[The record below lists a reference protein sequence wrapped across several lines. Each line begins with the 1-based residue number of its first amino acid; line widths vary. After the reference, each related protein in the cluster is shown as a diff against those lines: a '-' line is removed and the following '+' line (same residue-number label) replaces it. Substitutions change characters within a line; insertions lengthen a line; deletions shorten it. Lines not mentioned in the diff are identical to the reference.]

1 MLIKDILLANKN
13 SNKTIVIY
21 KETEYCYKTIYRKV
35 CDIKKQ
41 IEYKICGTRRNIG
54 ILIPNS
60 INYIFGFF
68 SILLSDN
75 IVVPINVSC
84 SEYEMISTLKYCEM
98 DMIIAISDMENKLTN
113 ILNKY
118 PHKVSVYYID
128 NDKFTIYNENI
139 NAIMKSAEDVED
151 VAIML
156 HTSGTT
162 SNPKRV
168 MLTNKGII
176 KNIISNI
183 QSLGLNRSEKSL
195 IILPMYFSYC
205 NTAQFL
211 SYFYVKGTLVIYDK
225 PVFTIQNMNFLID
238 KYKINT
244 IFATPTIINLMNKYK
259 SKYVSDYKSLNKITI
274 GGAKMSAVVLL
285 SIMKKYK
292 NIDFYITYGQTECS
306 PRIST
311 LLANAHIDK
320 ITSVG
325 KPLQDINIHILNKE
339 MSEMSHNQIGT
350 IFVETDCK
358 MKGYFKNS
366 TESEKVLYNGWI
378 NTGDIGCIDEE
389 NYLYLVGRQK
399 NIIISHGINIYPEEI
414 EERLKQ
420 YEGIEECIVY
430 GREHEISGEQ
440 VCLKYV
446 KNSDFNLSQFN
457 KFCHDNLALH
467 KRPTYIE
474 CVASIEKTFNGKIKR
489 STL

>member
-1 MLIKDILLANKN
+1 
-13 SNKTIVIY
+13 
-21 KETEYCYKTIYRKV
+21 
-35 CDIKKQ
+35 
-41 IEYKICGTRRNIG
+41 
-54 ILIPNS
+54 
-60 INYIFGFF
+60 
-68 SILLSDN
+68 
-75 IVVPINVSC
+75 
-84 SEYEMISTLKYCEM
+84 
-98 DMIIAISDMENKLTN
+98 
-113 ILNKY
+113 
-118 PHKVSVYYID
+118 
-128 NDKFTIYNENI
+128 
-139 NAIMKSAEDVED
+139 
-151 VAIML
+151 
-156 HTSGTT
+156 
-162 SNPKRV
+162 
-168 MLTNKGII
+168 
-176 KNIISNI
+176 
-183 QSLGLNRSEKSL
+183 
-195 IILPMYFSYC
+195 MYFSYC

-311 LLANAHIDK
+311 LLANAHMDK

-378 NTGDIGCIDEE
+378 NTGDIGCVDEE